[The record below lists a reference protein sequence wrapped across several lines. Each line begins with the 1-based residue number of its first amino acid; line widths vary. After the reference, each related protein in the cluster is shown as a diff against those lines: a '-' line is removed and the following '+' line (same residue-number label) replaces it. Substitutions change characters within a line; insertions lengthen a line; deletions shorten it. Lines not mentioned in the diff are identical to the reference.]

1 MMNNP
6 KLEGYL
12 YLSDPSGIG
21 NSIINTQELAMRL
34 NKTIVPITSN
44 YKYLGFIQPYP
55 YICRSWGLFILA
67 WVYWNFMEHSEVLTL
82 AWVY

>member
-1 MMNNP
+1 MNNP

-21 NSIINTQELAMRL
+21 NSIIDTQELATRL

-44 YKYLGFIQPYP
+44 YKYLGFIQTHP
-55 YICRSWGLFILA
+55 YICR
-67 WVYWNFMEHSEVLTL
+67 Y
-82 AWVY
+82 